1 LKAREGASPPW
12 VQIPPL
18 PLPPLRRIE
27 YNTVRPHEA
36 RTWNRPI
43 EVLLGVP
50 SRAVMDVVGWSQASM
65 TTRHQHMT
73 SELARSIAHQVG
85 ELFWAD
91 DPGD

>member
-1 LKAREGASPPW
+1 
-12 VQIPPL
+12 
-18 PLPPLRRIE
+18 
-27 YNTVRPHEA
+27 
-36 RTWNRPI
+36 
-43 EVLLGVP
+43 
-50 SRAVMDVVGWSQASM
+50 M